1 MSTIKGA
8 AMHIQTRSKVSRQ
21 PAAMPEAVET
31 LLSALAGCGLV
42 LMLGFFL
49 SLESWVVSV
58 MGFR

>member
-1 MSTIKGA
+1 
-8 AMHIQTRSKVSRQ
+8 MHIQTPSKVSRQ

>member
-1 MSTIKGA
+1 MR
-8 AMHIQTRSKVSRQ
+8 IQVRSKVSPQ
-21 PAAMPEAVET
+21 APALLETVET